1 MAYAKK
7 TENVNTNNS
16 SYNDEGYPFDEPE
29 QGNVPPAPPEEYEA
43 PPIPTEPPAQ
53 WGRST
58 PQPPTQQRYNNAPA
72 PTTPMNEQ
80 PAYNGNAE
88 RTVATKKEIPK
99 VNAEYNKL
107 KTYEK
112 LARISA
118 TLNAPKNLY
127 CDYGDYWYR
136 NAESILEAVK
146 PLCIEYNCLLYM
158 EDTIEAIGEITE
170 QSNNGI
176 VTRPNTY
183 VKAIAHFI
191 NCENG
196 EEIKT
201 SAFAKEAQHKQMS
214 SDQCTG
220 TASSY
225 ARKYC
230 LNALFSIDDVKD
242 SDTDELKR
250 QTNNRQ
256 NNGGY
261 KNNNSYNNN
270 ADFYNSQPPQ
280 NNGGWGTNNNSG
292 WGNNRT

>member
-1 MAYAKK
+1 MAYTKK
-7 TENVNTNNS
+7 TENINTNNN

-29 QGNVPPAPPEEYEA
+29 QGNVPSSSHEDYEA
-43 PPIPTEPPAQ
+43 PPIPPEPPAQ
-53 WGRST
+53 RGNRST
-58 PQPPTQQRYNNAPA
+58 PQSPQQKYNNASVSTP
-72 PTTPMNEQ
+72 PMNES
-80 PAYNGNAE
+80 PASNKAE
-88 RTVATKKEIPK
+88 RSTSKKEIPK
-99 VNAEYNKL
+99 VNAEFNKL
-107 KTYEK
+107 KTCEK

-118 TLNAPKNLY
+118 TLNVPKNQY
-127 CDYGDYWYR
+127 CDYGNYWYR
-136 NAESILEAVK
+136 SAESILEAVK

-158 EDTIEAIGEITE
+158 EDVIETIGEITE

-176 VTRPNTY
+176 VTKPNTY

-214 SDQCTG
+214 ADQCTG

-242 SDTDELKR
+242 SDTNELKR
-250 QTNNRQ
+250 QTDNRQ
-256 NNGGY
+256 GNGCY
-261 KNNNSYNNN
+261 NNNNSYNN

-280 NNGGWGTNNNSG
+280 NNGGWRSNGNSG